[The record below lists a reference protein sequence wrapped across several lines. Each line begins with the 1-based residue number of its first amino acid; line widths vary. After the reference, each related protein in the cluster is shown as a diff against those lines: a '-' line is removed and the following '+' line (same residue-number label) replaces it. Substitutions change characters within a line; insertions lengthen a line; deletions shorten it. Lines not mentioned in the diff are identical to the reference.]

1 MSRTRLIKKGLIIPL
16 VFSLLL
22 HAGILLLINTAGPVE
37 RSVTYHEAA
46 PALTT
51 YVQLHRL
58 QPIAERVPEHTIQA
72 RETASS
78 MEPEPDRL
86 SETPAVPA
94 SHPELTEGP
103 DSATPAKQANQA
115 KPSEP
120 ESASHAHGREADQF
134 DAVGEAA
141 GKVPAGEN
149 NPFAVGQGSSQD
161 PSRDVPAEAA
171 HAVIIEENLQ
181 RLIRELIEE
190 RKRYPEAARRRG
202 EEGAVELQLA
212 VDPDGLLR
220 DCTLYRPSGSTILD
234 RDAVRLVQS
243 IFPIEASIDG
253 ELSTLVRIDY
263 SLH

>member
-1 MSRTRLIKKGLIIPL
+1 MGWTRLIKKGLIIPL
-16 VFSLLL
+16 IFSLLL
-22 HAGILLLINTAGPVE
+22 HSGILLLIHTTGPVK
-37 RSVTYHEAA
+37 RSVTYHEAG

-58 QPIAERVPEHTIQA
+58 QPIAERAIEHTIQV
-72 RETASS
+72 REAASS
-78 MEPEPDRL
+78 MEPESDSP

-94 SHPELTEGP
+94 SPPELTEGP
-103 DSATPAKQANQA
+103 DGEDTTDRAVANKA
-115 KPSEP
+115 AL
-120 ESASHAHGREADQF
+120 ESSQEADQF
-134 DAVGEAA
+134 DTAGEAA

-161 PSRDVPAEAA
+161 PPRDVPAEAA

-202 EEGAVELQLA
+202 EEGAVELRLA
-212 VDPDGLLR
+212 VDPDGRLR

-234 RDAVRLVQS
+234 RDAVKLVQS
-243 IFPIEASIDG
+243 IFPIEESMDG
-253 ELSTLVRIDY
+253 ELSTLVKIDY